1 MAKDPH
7 SSAYEDSDR
16 MASGA
21 SHRTR
26 DHEEV
31 ADTDLRVVDRAMED
45 NQLRGR
51 AVVLPVSG
59 CPHYLVSLIGL

>member
-1 MAKDPH
+1 
-7 SSAYEDSDR
+7 

-51 AVVLPVSG
+51 AGVLPVSG